1 MGETDHPLKRLVLD
15 NKEDFA
21 AWLLGDDV
29 QIVQVTSVGGE
40 LTADPDPIDTDLLL
54 LVTLK
59 DGTQILLHIEFQAP
73 GSRKPMPLRML
84 DYLSRIVQAYRGIR
98 IESVVIYL
106 ARAGRNDTG
115 RHAVYGLNRDGQQV
129 VRLAWNYTVL
139 HLWRPDAEV
148 LLQSPRTALLSLIGQ
163 TRLRQPEQTL
173 AQAIA
178 RIKTETSGELQYRLL
193 EELLL
198 LCSNEEIAAMAE
210 RLIERN
216 RLPETPMM
224 RKLREEGRSIGRE
237 EGITIGQMQGR
248 EEGIT
253 IGQMQGREE
262 GRSVGR
268 EEGLAEAALRLL
280 TRRFGSLEATI
291 QAQIGALSVEQLR
304 LLTDAL
310 LDFATPADVQQWL
323 NQHRLNERQR
333 PQ

>member
-29 QIVQVTSVGGE
+29 QIMQVTSVGGE

-59 DGTQILLHIEFQAP
+59 DGTQLLLHIEFQAP

-84 DYLSRIVQAYRGIR
+84 DYLSRIVQGYRGIR

-115 RHAVYGLNRDGQQV
+115 RHAIYGLDRDGQQV

-139 HLWRPDAEV
+139 HLWRLDAEV

-163 TRLRQPEQTL
+163 TRLHQPEQTL

-178 RIKTETSGELQYRLL
+178 RIKMETSGELQYRLL

-237 EGITIGQMQGR
+237 EG
-248 EEGIT
+248 
-253 IGQMQGREE
+253 
-262 GRSVGR
+262 RSVGR

-280 TRRFGSLEATI
+280 TRRFGSLDATTH
-291 QAQIGALSVEQLR
+291 AQIGALSVEQLR

-310 LDFATPADVQQWL
+310 LDFTTPADVQQWL
-323 NQHRLNERQR
+323 AQHLLNEIQR

>member
-59 DGTQILLHIEFQAP
+59 DGTQLLLHIEFQAP

-84 DYLSRIVQAYRGIR
+84 DYLSRIVQGYRGIR

-115 RHAVYGLNRDGQQV
+115 RHAIYGLDRDGQQV

-139 HLWRPDAEV
+139 HLWRLDAEV

-163 TRLRQPEQTL
+163 TRLHQPEQTL

-224 RKLREEGRSIGRE
+224 RKLREEGR
-237 EGITIGQMQGR
+237 TI
-248 EEGIT
+248 
-253 IGQMQGREE
+253 GREE

-280 TRRFGSLEATI
+280 TRRFGSLDATI
-291 QAQIGALSVEQLR
+291 QTQIGALSVEQLR

-310 LDFATPADVQQWL
+310 LDFTTPADVQQWL
-323 NQHRLNERQR
+323 AQHLLNEIQR

>member
-29 QIVQVTSVGGE
+29 QIVQVASVGGE

-59 DGTQILLHIEFQAP
+59 DGTQLLLHIEFQAP

-84 DYLSRIVQAYRGIR
+84 DYLSRIVQGYRGIR

-115 RHAVYGLNRDGQQV
+115 RHAIYGLDRDGQQV

-139 HLWRPDAEV
+139 HLWRLDAEV

-163 TRLRQPEQTL
+163 TRLHQPEQTL

-237 EGITIGQMQGR
+237 EGRSIGR
-248 EEGIT
+248 EE
-253 IGQMQGREE
+253 
-262 GRSVGR
+262 GR

-280 TRRFGSLEATI
+280 TRRFGSLDATI
-291 QAQIGALSVEQLR
+291 HAQIGALSVEQLR

-310 LDFATPADVQQWL
+310 LDFTTPADVQQWL
-323 NQHRLNERQR
+323 AQHLLNEIQR